1 MAKTKTSSNVKKII
15 IMIAIT
21 FGLLIIFRLGAFVT
35 LPFINTDLIIGSSEA
50 TSGTIDFGFLDVF
63 TGGALSS
70 FSILCLGISPYITA
84 SIVIQLLQMDIV
96 PRFKELAEE
105 GEEGKQK
112 LNQYTRYIALGLAF
126 VQSLTLAIGVNANYH
141 GAYFITEFDDIFS
154 SSSVVF
160 GYLYISLVATAGT
173 AFCLWLS
180 ELITSKGFGNGSSM
194 LIVAGILATFPQM
207 FVELWTQ
214 LVATEE
220 TKNIFVFILVIVMF
234 LAVIVFIVFMEGAQ
248 RKIPVQYANRPAAAS
263 FSGRSD
269 SNIPI
274 KLNSASVIPVIF
286 ASTLMSIPAIVIQ
299 VLNLDPHHGVGY
311 WLNQIFTT
319 TSYDANGNVTIN
331 SIGFALYILLIVIFS
346 FFYSFLQ
353 LSPDKMSENLQKQ
366 NAYVPGVRP
375 GEETTGYISRVLFK
389 ITVVGATYLSIV
401 AILPIVMTVL
411 FDLPSSAQI
420 GGTSLIIVVG
430 VAIESWKQIKQAN
443 QEKQYRGFIG

>member
-1 MAKTKTSSNVKKII
+1 MAKTKTSSNVKKLVL
-15 IMIAIT
+15 MILIT
-21 FGLLIIFRLGAFVT
+21 FGLLIVFRLGAFIT
-35 LPFINTDLIIGSSEA
+35 LPFVNHEIIGSSA
-50 TSGTIDFGFLDVF
+50 QQNSALIDFGFLDVF

-70 FSILCLGISPYITA
+70 YSILCLGISPYITA
-84 SIVIQLLQMDIV
+84 SIVIQLLQMDII

-112 LNQYTRYIALGLAF
+112 LNQYTRYLALALAF
-126 VQSLTLAIGVNANYH
+126 IQALTLTIGIQVNHN
-141 GAYFITEFDDIFS
+141 GALFYASDFVDDSATLVYIFAA
-154 SSSVVF
+154 
-160 GYLYISLVATAGT
+160 LVATAGT

-180 ELITSKGFGNGSSM
+180 EIITARGFGNGSSM

-207 FVELWTQ
+207 FVELIEQ
-214 LVATEE
+214 LIKNDE
-220 TKNIFVFILVIVMF
+220 TKNILVFILVMVMF
-234 LAVIVFIVFMEGAQ
+234 IAVIVFIVFMEGAQ
-248 RKIPVQYANRPAAAS
+248 RKIPIQYANRPAAAS

-299 VLNLDPHHGVGY
+299 VLKLDTTAGVGY

-319 TSYDANGNVTIN
+319 TSTSADGSNVTIN
-331 SIGFALYILLIVIFS
+331 AIGFAIYVILIVVFS

-366 NAYVPGVRP
+366 NAYIPGVRP

-401 AILPIVMTVL
+401 AILPILMTVI
-411 FDLPSSAQI
+411 FNLPSSAQI

-430 VAIESWKQIKQAN
+430 VAIETWKQMKQFN
-443 QEKQYRGFIG
+443 QDKQYRGFIE

>member
-1 MAKTKTSSNVKKII
+1 MAKGKTSSNAKK
-15 IMIAIT
+15 MVIAILIT
-21 FGLLIIFRLGAFVT
+21 FGLLIIFRLGAFIT
-35 LPFINTDLIIGSSEA
+35 LPFINHDVIGSSA
-50 TSGTIDFGFLDVF
+50 TQSVNIDFGFLDVF

-70 FSILCLGISPYITA
+70 YSILCLGISPYITA
-84 SIVIQLLQMDIV
+84 SIVTQLLQMDIV

-126 VQSLTLAIGVNANYH
+126 VQALTLTVGIQVNYN
-141 GAYFITEFDDIFS
+141 GALFEATMFVEEYLGIVCIFAA
-154 SSSVVF
+154 
-160 GYLYISLVATAGT
+160 LVATAGT

-207 FVELWTQ
+207 FVELWAQ
-214 LVATEE
+214 LIATEE
-220 TKNIFVFILVIVMF
+220 TKNVFVFILVIVML

-286 ASTLMSIPAIVIQ
+286 ASTLMSLPAVVIQ
-299 VLNLDPHHGVGY
+299 VLNLHTDHGVGY
-311 WLNQIFTT
+311 WLNQIFST
-319 TSYDANGNVTIN
+319 TSMDATTGSVTIN

-366 NAYVPGVRP
+366 NAYIPGVRP

-401 AILPIVMTVL
+401 AILPILMTVL

>member
-1 MAKTKTSSNVKKII
+1 MAKAKTSSNVKKLV
-15 IMIAIT
+15 IAILIT
-21 FGLLIIFRLGAFVT
+21 FGLLIIFRLGAFIT
-35 LPFINTDLIIGSSEA
+35 LPFINHDVIGSSA
-50 TSGTIDFGFLDVF
+50 QQSSAIIDFGFLDVF

-70 FSILCLGISPYITA
+70 YSILCLGISPYITA
-84 SIVIQLLQMDIV
+84 SIVTQLLQMDIV

-126 VQSLTLAIGVNANYH
+126 VQALTLSIGIQVNHYGALFVANDFVDNYL
-141 GAYFITEFDDIFS
+141 GLVCIFAA
-154 SSSVVF
+154 
-160 GYLYISLVATAGT
+160 LVATAGT

-214 LVATEE
+214 LVASEE
-220 TKNIFVFILVIVMF
+220 TKNIFVFILVIVM
-234 LAVIVFIVFMEGAQ
+234 LIAVIVFIVFMEDAQ

-286 ASTLMSIPAIVIQ
+286 ASTLMSLPAIVIQ
-299 VLNLDPHHGVGY
+299 VLNLHTDHGAGY
-311 WLNQIFTT
+311 WLNQIFNT
-319 TSYDANGNVTIN
+319 TSVDAATGNVTIN

-366 NAYVPGVRP
+366 NAYIPGVRP

-411 FDLPSSAQI
+411 FDLPGSAQI

-430 VAIESWKQIKQAN
+430 VAIESWKQLKQAN

>member
-1 MAKTKTSSNVKKII
+1 MAKTKTSSNVKKLVL
-15 IMIAIT
+15 MILIT
-21 FGLLIIFRLGAFVT
+21 FGLLIVFRLGAFIT
-35 LPFINTDLIIGSSEA
+35 LPFVNHEIIGSSA
-50 TSGTIDFGFLDVF
+50 QQNSALIDFGFLDVF

-70 FSILCLGISPYITA
+70 YSILCLGISPYITA
-84 SIVIQLLQMDIV
+84 SIVIQLLQMDII

-112 LNQYTRYIALGLAF
+112 LNQYTRYLALALAF
-126 VQSLTLAIGVNANYH
+126 IQALTLTIGIQVNHN
-141 GAYFITEFDDIFS
+141 GALFYASDFVDDSATLVYIFAA
-154 SSSVVF
+154 
-160 GYLYISLVATAGT
+160 LVATAGT

-180 ELITSKGFGNGSSM
+180 EIITARGFGNGSSM

-207 FVELWTQ
+207 FVELIEQ
-214 LVATEE
+214 LIKNDE
-220 TKNIFVFILVIVMF
+220 TKNILVFILVMVMF
-234 LAVIVFIVFMEGAQ
+234 IAVIVFIVFMEGAQ
-248 RKIPVQYANRPAAAS
+248 RKIPIQYANRPAAAS

-299 VLNLDPHHGVGY
+299 VLKLDTTAGVGY

-319 TSYDANGNVTIN
+319 TTTSADGSNVTIN
-331 SIGFALYILLIVIFS
+331 AIGFAVYVILIVVFS

-366 NAYVPGVRP
+366 NAYIPGVRP

-401 AILPIVMTVL
+401 AILPILMTVI
-411 FDLPSSAQI
+411 FNLPSSAQI

-430 VAIESWKQIKQAN
+430 VAIETWKQMKQFN
-443 QEKQYRGFIG
+443 QDKQYRGFIE

>member
-1 MAKTKTSSNVKKII
+1 MAKTKTSSNVKKLV
-15 IMIAIT
+15 IMILIT
-21 FGLLIIFRLGAFVT
+21 FGLLIVFRLGAFIT
-35 LPFINTDLIIGSSEA
+35 LPFVDHSIISSSA
-50 TSGTIDFGFLDVF
+50 QANIDFGFLDVF

-70 FSILCLGISPYITA
+70 YSILCLGISPYITA
-84 SIVIQLLQMDIV
+84 SIVTQLLQMDIV

-112 LNQYTRYIALGLAF
+112 LNQYTKYIALALAF
-126 VQSLTLAIGVNANYH
+126 VQALTLTIGIQVNYSGALFYPNDFVDNY
-141 GAYFITEFDDIFS
+141 ATIVYIFTA
-154 SSSVVF
+154 
-160 GYLYISLVATAGT
+160 LVATAGT

-180 ELITSKGFGNGSSM
+180 EIITARGFGNGSSM

-207 FVELWTQ
+207 FTELIEQ
-214 LVATEE
+214 LISNDE
-220 TKNIFVFILVIVMF
+220 TKNILVFILVMIMF
-234 LAVIVFIVFMEGAQ
+234 ILVVVFIVFMEGAQ
-248 RKIPVQYANRPAAAS
+248 RKIPIQYANRPAAAS

-286 ASTLMSIPAIVIQ
+286 ASTLMSIPTVVIQ
-299 VLNLDPHHGVGY
+299 VLNLDTTSGVGY
-311 WLNQIFTT
+311 WLNQIFSTT
-319 TSYDANGNVTIN
+319 TSTDSNVTIN
-331 SIGFALYILLIVIFS
+331 SIGFALYIILIVVFS

-366 NAYVPGVRP
+366 NAYIPGVRP

-401 AILPIVMTVL
+401 AILPILMTVI

-430 VAIESWKQIKQAN
+430 VAIETWKQMKQMN
-443 QEKQYRGFIG
+443 QDKQYRGFIE

>member
-1 MAKTKTSSNVKKII
+1 MAKVKTSSNVKKLV
-15 IMIAIT
+15 IAILIT
-21 FGLLIIFRLGAFVT
+21 FALLIFFRLGAFIT
-35 LPFINTDLIIGSSEA
+35 LPFISHDVIGSSA
-50 TSGTIDFGFLDVF
+50 GQGVNIDFGFLDVF

-70 FSILCLGISPYITA
+70 YSILCLGISPYITA
-84 SIVIQLLQMDIV
+84 SIVTQLLQMDIV

-126 VQSLTLAIGVNANYH
+126 VQALTLTVGIQVNYN
-141 GAYFITEFDDIFS
+141 GALFEATMFVEDYLGLVCIFAA
-154 SSSVVF
+154 
-160 GYLYISLVATAGT
+160 LVATAGT

-207 FVELWTQ
+207 FVELWAQ
-214 LVATEE
+214 LIATEE
-220 TKNIFVFILVIVMF
+220 TKNIFVFILVIVML

-286 ASTLMSIPAIVIQ
+286 ASTLMSLPAVVIQ
-299 VLNLDPHHGVGY
+299 VLDLDPHTGAGY

-319 TSYDANGNVTIN
+319 TSNDAGNVVIN
-331 SIGFALYILLIVIFS
+331 SIGFALYILLIVVFS

-389 ITVVGATYLSIV
+389 ITVVGATYLAIV
-401 AILPIVMTVL
+401 AILPILMTVL

-430 VAIESWKQIKQAN
+430 VAIESWNQIKQAN

>member
-1 MAKTKTSSNVKKII
+1 MAKVKTSSNVKKLV
-15 IMIAIT
+15 IAILIT
-21 FGLLIIFRLGAFVT
+21 FALLILFRLGAFIT
-35 LPFINTDLIIGSSEA
+35 LPFINHDVIGASAGQSVN
-50 TSGTIDFGFLDVF
+50 IDFGFLDVF

-70 FSILCLGISPYITA
+70 YSILCLGISPYITA
-84 SIVIQLLQMDIV
+84 SIVTQLLQMDIV

-126 VQSLTLAIGVNANYH
+126 VQALTLAVGIQVNYNGALFVANDFVNDYL
-141 GAYFITEFDDIFS
+141 GMVCIFAA
-154 SSSVVF
+154 
-160 GYLYISLVATAGT
+160 LVATAGT

-207 FVELWTQ
+207 FVELWAQ
-214 LVATEE
+214 LIATEE
-220 TKNIFVFILVIVMF
+220 TKNIFVFILVIVML

-286 ASTLMSIPAIVIQ
+286 ASTLMSLPAVVIQ
-299 VLNLDPHHGVGY
+299 VLNLDPHTGAGY

-319 TSYDANGNVTIN
+319 TSNDAGNVTIN
-331 SIGFALYILLIVIFS
+331 SIGFALYILLIVVFS

-366 NAYVPGVRP
+366 NAYIPGVRP

-389 ITVVGATYLSIV
+389 ITVVGATYLAIV
-401 AILPIVMTVL
+401 AILPILMTVL

-430 VAIESWKQIKQAN
+430 VAIESWNQIKQAN

>member
-1 MAKTKTSSNVKKII
+1 MAKTKTSSNVKKLVISLL
-15 IMIAIT
+15 IT
-21 FGLLIIFRLGAFVT
+21 FGLLIVFRLGAFIT
-35 LPFINTDLIIGSSEA
+35 LPYIHADILEQAAGQ
-50 TSGTIDFGFLDVF
+50 IDFGFLDVF

-70 FSILCLGISPYITA
+70 YSVLCLGISPYITS
-84 SIVIQLLQMDIV
+84 SIVVQLLQMDIL

-126 VQSLTLAIGVNANYH
+126 VQSLTLVVGIHANYH
-141 GAYFITEFDDIFS
+141 GGLFVANDFLDDFP
-154 SSSVVF
+154 VF
-160 GYLYISLVATAGT
+160 VYIYVALVATAGT

-180 ELITSKGFGNGSSM
+180 EIITSKGFGNGSSM

-207 FVELWTQ
+207 FAKLITQ
-214 LVATEE
+214 LISTEE
-220 TKNIFVFILVIVMF
+220 TKNILVFVITMLMF
-234 LAVIVFIVFMEGAQ
+234 VAVIVFIVFMEAAQ

-263 FSGRSD
+263 FRGRSD

-286 ASTLMSIPAIVIQ
+286 ASTLMSLPATIIQ
-299 VLNLDPHHGVGY
+299 ITQVDTTSGVGK
-311 WLNQIFTT
+311 WLSQIFLT
-319 TSYDANGNVTIN
+319 TSTNATTGDVTIN
-331 SIGFALYILLIVIFS
+331 VIGFLLYIILIVVFS

-353 LSPDKMSENLQKQ
+353 LNPEKMSENLQKQ

-389 ITVVGATYLSIV
+389 MTVVGATYLTIV
-401 AILPIVMTVL
+401 AILPIVMTVI

-430 VAIESWKQIKQAN
+430 VAIESWKQLKQAK
-443 QEKQYRGFIG
+443 QEKQYRGFID

>member
-1 MAKTKTSSNVKKII
+1 MAKVKTSSNVKKLV
-15 IMIAIT
+15 IAILIT
-21 FGLLIIFRLGAFVT
+21 FALLIFFRLGAFIT
-35 LPFINTDLIIGSSEA
+35 LPFINHDVIGSSA
-50 TSGTIDFGFLDVF
+50 GQSVNIDFGFLDVF

-70 FSILCLGISPYITA
+70 YSILCLGISPYITA
-84 SIVIQLLQMDIV
+84 SIVTQLLQMDIV

-126 VQSLTLAIGVNANYH
+126 IQALTLTVGIQVNYN
-141 GAYFITEFDDIFS
+141 GALFEATMFVEDYLGLVCIFAA
-154 SSSVVF
+154 
-160 GYLYISLVATAGT
+160 LVATAGT
-173 AFCLWLS
+173 AFCLWLA

-207 FVELWTQ
+207 FVELWAQ
-214 LVATEE
+214 LIATEE
-220 TKNIFVFILVIVMF
+220 TKNIFVFILVIVML

-286 ASTLMSIPAIVIQ
+286 ASTLMSLPAVVIQ
-299 VLNLDPHHGVGY
+299 VLNLHTDHGVGY

-319 TSYDANGNVTIN
+319 TSNDAGNVVIN
-331 SIGFALYILLIVIFS
+331 SIGFALYILLIVVFS

-389 ITVVGATYLSIV
+389 ITVVGATYLAIV
-401 AILPIVMTVL
+401 AILPILMTVL
-411 FDLPSSAQI
+411 FDLPPSAQI

-430 VAIESWKQIKQAN
+430 VAIESWNQIKQAN

>member
-1 MAKTKTSSNVKKII
+1 MAKAKTSSNVKKLV
-15 IMIAIT
+15 IAILIT
-21 FGLLIIFRLGAFVT
+21 FGLLIIFRLGAFIT
-35 LPFINTDLIIGSSEA
+35 LPFVNHDIIGSSA
-50 TSGTIDFGFLDVF
+50 QQSSAIIDFGFLDVF

-70 FSILCLGISPYITA
+70 YSILCLGISPYITA

-126 VQSLTLAIGVNANYH
+126 VQALTLTVGIQVNHN
-141 GAYFITEFDDIFS
+141 GALFVAGMFVEEYLGIVCIFAA
-154 SSSVVF
+154 
-160 GYLYISLVATAGT
+160 LVATAGT
-173 AFCLWLS
+173 AFCLWLA

-214 LVATEE
+214 LIATEA
-220 TKNIFVFILVIVMF
+220 TKNIFVFILVIIMF

-286 ASTLMSIPAIVIQ
+286 ASTLMSIPAIIIQ
-299 VLNLDPHHGVGY
+299 VLDLHRDHGAGY

-319 TSYDANGNVTIN
+319 TTTDPNSGNVTIN

-366 NAYVPGVRP
+366 NAYIPGVRP

-401 AILPIVMTVL
+401 AILPILMTVI
-411 FDLPSSAQI
+411 FDLPASAQI

>member
-1 MAKTKTSSNVKKII
+1 MAKAKTSSNVKKVV
-15 IMIAIT
+15 IAILIT
-21 FGLLIIFRLGAFVT
+21 FGLLIIFRLGAFIT
-35 LPFINTDLIIGSSEA
+35 LPFINHDVIGSSVE
-50 TSGTIDFGFLDVF
+50 GLGIDFGFLDVF

-70 FSILCLGISPYITA
+70 YSILCLGISPYITA

-112 LNQYTRYIALGLAF
+112 LNQYTRYVALGLAF
-126 VQSLTLAIGVNANYH
+126 VQALTLTVGIQVNHH
-141 GAYFITEFDDIFS
+141 GALFVPAMIVEDYLGFVCIFAA
-154 SSSVVF
+154 
-160 GYLYISLVATAGT
+160 LVATAGT

-207 FVELWTQ
+207 FVELWDQ
-214 LVATEE
+214 LIAKEE
-220 TKNIFVFILVIVMF
+220 TRNIFVFILVIFML

-286 ASTLMSIPAIVIQ
+286 ASTLMSLPLTISNFVQNTAVAN
-299 VLNLDPHHGVGY
+299 VLNS
-311 WLNQIFTT
+311 IF
-319 TSYDANGNVTIN
+319 N
-331 SIGFALYILLIVIFS
+331 SSEPIGFVVYIILIVLFT

-353 LSPDKMSENLQKQ
+353 MNPEQMAENLRKQ
-366 NAYVPGVRP
+366 QANIPGVRA
-375 GEETTGYISRVLFK
+375 GEETKSYISRVLFK
-389 ITVVGATYLSIV
+389 VNVLGATYLAV
-401 AILPIVMTVL
+401 LAALPIIMTKI
-411 FDLPSSAQI
+411 FDLPASVQI
-420 GGTSLIIVVG
+420 GGTGLIIVVG
-430 VAIESWKQIKQAN
+430 VAIETAKQIKSASE
-443 QEKQYRGFIG
+443 EKQYRGFME

>member
-1 MAKTKTSSNVKKII
+1 MAKTKTSSNVKKLV
-15 IMIAIT
+15 IMILIT
-21 FGLLIIFRLGAFVT
+21 FGLLVVFRLGAFIT
-35 LPFINTDLIIGSSEA
+35 LPFVDHSIIGSSA
-50 TSGTIDFGFLDVF
+50 QQNSALVDFGFLDVF

-70 FSILCLGISPYITA
+70 YSILCLGISPYITA
-84 SIVIQLLQMDIV
+84 SIVTQLLQMDIV

-112 LNQYTRYIALGLAF
+112 LNQYTKYLALGLAF
-126 VQSLTLAIGVNANYH
+126 VQALTLTIGIQVNYNGALFYPNDFVDNY
-141 GAYFITEFDDIFS
+141 ATIVYIFTA
-154 SSSVVF
+154 
-160 GYLYISLVATAGT
+160 LVATAGT

-180 ELITSKGFGNGSSM
+180 EIITARGFGNGSSM

-207 FVELWTQ
+207 FTELIEQ
-214 LVATEE
+214 LISNEE
-220 TKNIFVFILVIVMF
+220 TRNILVFVLVMIMFILVV
-234 LAVIVFIVFMEGAQ
+234 VFIVFMEGAQ
-248 RKIPVQYANRPAAAS
+248 RKIPIQYANRPAAAS

-286 ASTLMSIPAIVIQ
+286 ASTLMSIPTVVIQ
-299 VLNLDPHHGVGY
+299 VLNLDTTSGVGY
-311 WLNQIFTT
+311 WLNQIFST
-319 TSYDANGNVTIN
+319 TSTVDSNVTIN
-331 SIGFALYILLIVIFS
+331 SIGFALYIILIVVFS

-366 NAYVPGVRP
+366 NAYIPGVRP

-401 AILPIVMTVL
+401 AILPILMTVI

-430 VAIESWKQIKQAN
+430 VAIETWKQMKQMN
-443 QEKQYRGFIG
+443 QDKQYRGFIE